1 MRFTAVLLALTITL
15 TACASYGGA
24 PVVQGPPESA
34 TSPIRGIVH
43 SEGSGHAQV
52 VYVPFGA
59 PPGYQL
65 PVTAK
70 FLWSH
75 DATAV
80 IQPYPPY
87 LIIDGG
93 GDLIV
98 EPPPTEGS
106 RQQYLLDHGLVQ
118 IQRGGRVDNSMNP
131 PGSIAKRA
139 LKSPPPPPV
148 PE

>member
-1 MRFTAVLLALTITL
+1 MHRVAILAICLFMLAGCVAGMPAV
-15 TACASYGGA
+15 
-24 PVVQGPPESA
+24 VEGPPETA
-34 TSPIRGIVH
+34 TSPIRGIVN
-43 SEGSGHAQV
+43 SEGKGDAQV

-59 PPGYQL
+59 PAGGTY

-70 FLWSH
+70 FRWSH

-93 GDLIV
+93 GELIV
-98 EPPPTEGS
+98 EPIPGEES
-106 RQQYLLDHGLVQ
+106 RAQYLLDAGAVQ
-118 IQRGGRVDNSMNP
+118 IQRAGRVDNRMNR
-131 PGSIAKRA
+131 PGSI
-139 LKSPPPPPV
+139 